1 MGKAERVK
9 KEIIGVIGGIASGKS
24 TVLAILERE
33 FSYKILGMDEI
44 AKALY
49 GEETVLQGLK
59 NLLPKEVFTEE
70 GKLSFP
76 ELRRLLFTDLESKK
90 SLENYIHPLVFQR
103 VFEEIKRTRTSGGK
117 LAVET
122 ALPNQSFLSECDL
135 IFYLE
140 ASEELRCR
148 RLQESRGL
156 EKSEALKIIK
166 SQNIEGF
173 REKAHLILKTED
185 SIERV
190 RDEICQY
197 FQRI

>member
-1 MGKAERVK
+1 MK

-24 TVLAILERE
+24 TVLSILQRD
-33 FSYKILGMDEI
+33 FFYRILRMDEL

-49 GEETVLQGLK
+49 QEEAVLREMK
-59 NLLPKEVFTEE
+59 KLLPDSVFTQE
-70 GKLSFP
+70 GTLSFP
-76 ELRRLLFTDLESKK
+76 RLRTLLFTEPERKKHLEE
-90 SLENYIHPLVFQR
+90 LIHPLVFQE
-103 VFEEIKRTRTSGGK
+103 VSKEIAKLRALGEK

-122 ALPNQSFLSECDL
+122 ALPNQDFLSQCDL

-140 ASEELRCR
+140 ASEEIRCQ
-148 RLQESRGL
+148 RLIESRGL
-156 EKSEALKIIK
+156 NKEEALRIIQ
-166 SQNIEGF
+166 SQSVERF
-173 REKAHLILKTED
+173 REKAQLVINTEE

>member
-1 MGKAERVK
+1 MK

-24 TVLAILERE
+24 TVLSILQRD
-33 FSYKILGMDEI
+33 FSYRILRMDEL

-49 GEETVLQGLK
+49 QEEAVLREMK
-59 NLLPKEVFTEE
+59 KLLPDSVFTKE
-70 GKLSFP
+70 GALSFP
-76 ELRRLLFTDLESKK
+76 RLRTLLFTEPERKKHLEE
-90 SLENYIHPLVFQR
+90 LIHPLVFQE
-103 VFEEIKRTRTSGGK
+103 VSKEIAKLRALREK

-122 ALPNQSFLSECDL
+122 ALPNQDFLLQCDL

-140 ASEELRCR
+140 ASEETRCQ
-148 RLQESRGL
+148 RLIESRGL
-156 EKSEALKIIK
+156 NKEEALRIIQ
-166 SQNIEGF
+166 SQSVERF
-173 REKAHLILKTED
+173 REKAQLVINTEE

>member
-1 MGKAERVK
+1 MK

-24 TVLAILERE
+24 TVLSILQGDFFYR
-33 FSYKILGMDEI
+33 ILRMDEL

-49 GEETVLQGLK
+49 QEEAVLREMK
-59 NLLPKEVFTEE
+59 KLLPDSVFTKE
-70 GKLSFP
+70 GALSFSR
-76 ELRRLLFTDLESKK
+76 LRSLLFTEPERKKHLEE
-90 SLENYIHPLVFQR
+90 LIHPLVFQE
-103 VFEEIKRTRTSGGK
+103 VSKEIARLRALGEK

-122 ALPNQSFLSECDL
+122 ALPNQNFLSQCDL

-140 ASEELRCR
+140 ASEESRCQ
-148 RLQESRGL
+148 RLIESRGL
-156 EKSEALKIIK
+156 NKEEALRIIQ
-166 SQNIEGF
+166 SQSVERF
-173 REKAHLILKTED
+173 REKAQLVINTEE

>member
-1 MGKAERVK
+1 MK

-24 TVLAILERE
+24 TVLSILQRD
-33 FSYKILGMDEI
+33 FFYRILRMDEL

-49 GEETVLQGLK
+49 QEEAVLREMK
-59 NLLPKEVFTEE
+59 KLLPDSVFTKE
-70 GKLSFP
+70 GALSFP
-76 ELRRLLFTDLESKK
+76 RLRTLLFTEPERKKHLEE
-90 SLENYIHPLVFQR
+90 LIHPLVFQE
-103 VFEEIKRTRTSGGK
+103 VSKEIAKLRALGEK

-122 ALPNQSFLSECDL
+122 ALPNQDFLLQCDL

-140 ASEELRCR
+140 ASEETRCQ
-148 RLQESRGL
+148 RLIESRGL
-156 EKSEALKIIK
+156 NKEEALRIIQ
-166 SQNIEGF
+166 SQSVERF
-173 REKAHLILKTED
+173 REKAQLVINTEE

>member
-1 MGKAERVK
+1 MK

-24 TVLAILERE
+24 TVLSILQRD
-33 FSYKILGMDEI
+33 FFYRILRMDEL

-49 GEETVLQGLK
+49 QEEAVLREMK
-59 NLLPKEVFTEE
+59 KLLPDSVFTKE
-70 GKLSFP
+70 GTLSFP
-76 ELRRLLFTDLESKK
+76 RLRTLLFTEPERKKHLEE
-90 SLENYIHPLVFQR
+90 LIHPLVFQE
-103 VFEEIKRTRTSGGK
+103 VSKEIAKLRALGEK

-122 ALPNQSFLSECDL
+122 ALPNQDFLSQCDL

-140 ASEELRCR
+140 ASEEIRCQ
-148 RLQESRGL
+148 RLIESRGL
-156 EKSEALKIIK
+156 NKEEALRIIQ
-166 SQNIEGF
+166 SQSVERF
-173 REKAHLILKTED
+173 REKAQLVINTEE

>member
-1 MGKAERVK
+1 MK

-24 TVLAILERE
+24 TVLSILQRD
-33 FSYKILGMDEI
+33 FFYRILRMDEL

-49 GEETVLQGLK
+49 QEEAVLREMK
-59 NLLPKEVFTEE
+59 KLLPDSVFTKE
-70 GKLSFP
+70 GALSFP
-76 ELRRLLFTDLESKK
+76 RLRTLLFTEPERKKHLEE
-90 SLENYIHPLVFQR
+90 LIHPLVFQE
-103 VFEEIKRTRTSGGK
+103 VFKEIAQLRALGEK

-122 ALPNQSFLSECDL
+122 ALPNQDFLSQCDL

-140 ASEELRCR
+140 ASEETRCQ
-148 RLQESRGL
+148 RLIESRGL
-156 EKSEALKIIK
+156 NKEEALRIIQ
-166 SQNIEGF
+166 SQSVERFKEQAQLVIN
-173 REKAHLILKTED
+173 TEE

>member
-24 TVLAILERE
+24 TVLSILQGDY
-33 FSYKILGMDEI
+33 SYRILRMDEL

-49 GEETVLQGLK
+49 QEEAVLREMK
-59 NLLPKEVFTEE
+59 KLLPSSVFTKE
-70 GKLSFP
+70 GALSFP
-76 ELRRLLFTDLESKK
+76 RLRSLLFTEPERKKHLEE
-90 SLENYIHPLVFQR
+90 LIHPLVFQE
-103 VFEEIKRTRTSGGK
+103 VSKEIAQIRALGER

-122 ALPNQSFLSECDL
+122 ALPNQDFLSQCDL

-140 ASEELRCR
+140 ASEETRCQ
-148 RLQESRGL
+148 RLIESRGL
-156 EKSEALKIIK
+156 NKEEALRIIQ
-166 SQNIEGF
+166 SQSVERF
-173 REKAHLILKTED
+173 REKAQLVINTEE

>member
-1 MGKAERVK
+1 MK

-24 TVLAILERE
+24 TVLSILHRD
-33 FSYKILGMDEI
+33 FSYRILRMDEL

-49 GEETVLQGLK
+49 QEEAVLREMK
-59 NLLPKEVFTEE
+59 KLLPSSVFTKE
-70 GKLSFP
+70 GALSFP
-76 ELRRLLFTDLESKK
+76 RLRTLLFTEPERKKHLEE
-90 SLENYIHPLVFQR
+90 LIHPLVFQE
-103 VFEEIKRTRTSGGK
+103 VSKEIAKLRALGEK

-122 ALPNQSFLSECDL
+122 ALPNQDFLSQCDL

-140 ASEELRCR
+140 ASEETRCQ
-148 RLQESRGL
+148 RLIESRGL
-156 EKSEALKIIK
+156 NKEEALRIIQ
-166 SQNIEGF
+166 SQSVERFKEQAQLVIN
-173 REKAHLILKTED
+173 TEE

>member
-1 MGKAERVK
+1 MK

-24 TVLAILERE
+24 TVLSILQRD
-33 FSYKILGMDEI
+33 FFYRILRMDEL

-49 GEETVLQGLK
+49 QEEAVLREMK
-59 NLLPKEVFTEE
+59 KLLPSSVFTKE
-70 GKLSFP
+70 GALSFP
-76 ELRRLLFTDLESKK
+76 RLRTLLFTEPERKKHLEE
-90 SLENYIHPLVFQR
+90 LIHPLVFQE
-103 VFEEIKRTRTSGGK
+103 VFKEIAQLRALGEK

-122 ALPNQSFLSECDL
+122 ALPNQDFLSQCDL

-140 ASEELRCR
+140 ASEETRCQR
-148 RLQESRGL
+148 MIESRGL
-156 EKSEALKIIK
+156 NKEEALRIIQ
-166 SQNIEGF
+166 SQSVERF
-173 REKAHLILKTED
+173 REKAQLVINTEE

>member
-1 MGKAERVK
+1 MK

-24 TVLAILERE
+24 TVLSILQRD
-33 FSYKILGMDEI
+33 FSYRVLRMDEL

-49 GEETVLQGLK
+49 QEEAVLREMK
-59 NLLPKEVFTEE
+59 KLLPDSVFTKE
-70 GKLSFP
+70 GALSFP
-76 ELRRLLFTDLESKK
+76 RLRTLLFTEPERKKHLEE
-90 SLENYIHPLVFQR
+90 LIHPLVFQE
-103 VFEEIKRTRTSGGK
+103 VSKEIAKLRTLGEK

-122 ALPNQSFLSECDL
+122 ALPNQDFLSQCDL

-140 ASEELRCR
+140 ASEESRCQ
-148 RLQESRGL
+148 RLIESRGL
-156 EKSEALKIIK
+156 NKEEALRIIQ
-166 SQNIEGF
+166 SQSVERF
-173 REKAHLILKTED
+173 REKAQLVINTEE

>member
-1 MGKAERVK
+1 VK

-24 TVLAILERE
+24 TVLSILHRD
-33 FSYKILGMDEI
+33 FSYRILRMDEL

-49 GEETVLQGLK
+49 QEEAVLREMK
-59 NLLPKEVFTEE
+59 KLLPSSVFTKE
-70 GKLSFP
+70 GALSFP
-76 ELRRLLFTDLESKK
+76 RLRTLLFTEPERKKHLEE
-90 SLENYIHPLVFQR
+90 LIHPLVFQE
-103 VFEEIKRTRTSGGK
+103 VSKEIAKLRALGEK

-122 ALPNQSFLSECDL
+122 ALPNQDFLSQCDL

-140 ASEELRCR
+140 ASEETRCQ
-148 RLQESRGL
+148 RLIESRGL
-156 EKSEALKIIK
+156 NKEEALRIIQ
-166 SQNIEGF
+166 SQSVERF
-173 REKAHLILKTED
+173 REKAQLVINTEE

>member
-1 MGKAERVK
+1 MK

-24 TVLAILERE
+24 TVLSILQRD
-33 FSYKILGMDEI
+33 FFYRILRMDEL

-49 GEETVLQGLK
+49 QEEAVLREMK
-59 NLLPKEVFTEE
+59 KLLPDSVFTKE
-70 GKLSFP
+70 GALSFP
-76 ELRRLLFTDLESKK
+76 RLRTLLFTEPERKNHLEE
-90 SLENYIHPLVFQR
+90 LIHPLVFQE
-103 VFEEIKRTRTSGGK
+103 VSKEIAQLRALGEK

-122 ALPNQSFLSECDL
+122 ALPNQDFLSQCDL

-140 ASEELRCR
+140 ASEETRCQ
-148 RLQESRGL
+148 RLIESRGL
-156 EKSEALKIIK
+156 NKEEALRIIQ
-166 SQNIEGF
+166 SQSVERF
-173 REKAHLILKTED
+173 REKAQLVINTEE

>member
-1 MGKAERVK
+1 MK

-24 TVLAILERE
+24 TVLSILQRD
-33 FSYKILGMDEI
+33 FFYRILRMDEL

-49 GEETVLQGLK
+49 QEEAVLREMK
-59 NLLPKEVFTEE
+59 KLLPDSVFTKE
-70 GKLSFP
+70 GALSFP
-76 ELRRLLFTDLESKK
+76 RLRSLLFTEPERKKHLEE
-90 SLENYIHPLVFQR
+90 LIHPLVFQEVSKEIER
-103 VFEEIKRTRTSGGK
+103 VRLLGEK

-122 ALPNQSFLSECDL
+122 ALPNQNFLSQCDL

-140 ASEELRCR
+140 ASEESRCQ
-148 RLQESRGL
+148 RLIESRGL
-156 EKSEALKIIK
+156 NKEEALRIIQ
-166 SQNIEGF
+166 SQSVERF
-173 REKAHLILKTED
+173 REKAQLVINTEE

>member
-1 MGKAERVK
+1 MK

-24 TVLAILERE
+24 TVLSILQRD
-33 FSYKILGMDEI
+33 FFYRILRMDEL

-49 GEETVLQGLK
+49 QEEAVLREMK
-59 NLLPKEVFTEE
+59 KLLPDSVFTKE
-70 GKLSFP
+70 GALSFP
-76 ELRRLLFTDLESKK
+76 RLRTLLFTEPERKKHLEE
-90 SLENYIHPLVFQR
+90 LIHPLVFQE
-103 VFEEIKRTRTSGGK
+103 VFKEIAQLRALGEK

-122 ALPNQSFLSECDL
+122 ALPNQNFLSQCDL

-140 ASEELRCR
+140 ASEETRCQR
-148 RLQESRGL
+148 MIESRGL
-156 EKSEALKIIK
+156 NKEEALRIIQ
-166 SQNIEGF
+166 SQSVERF
-173 REKAHLILKTED
+173 REKAQLVINTEE

>member
-1 MGKAERVK
+1 MK

-24 TVLAILERE
+24 TVLSILQRD
-33 FSYKILGMDEI
+33 FSYRILRMDEL

-49 GEETVLQGLK
+49 QEEAVLREMK
-59 NLLPKEVFTEE
+59 KLLPDSVFTKE
-70 GKLSFP
+70 GALSFP
-76 ELRRLLFTDLESKK
+76 RLRSLLFTEPERKKHLEE
-90 SLENYIHPLVFQR
+90 LIHPLVFQE
-103 VFEEIKRTRTSGGK
+103 VSKEIAQLRALGEK

-122 ALPNQSFLSECDL
+122 ALPNQDFLSQCDL

-140 ASEELRCR
+140 ASEESRCQ
-148 RLQESRGL
+148 RLIESRGL
-156 EKSEALKIIK
+156 NKEEALRIIQ
-166 SQNIEGF
+166 SQSVERFKEQAQLVIN
-173 REKAHLILKTED
+173 TEE

>member
-1 MGKAERVK
+1 MK

-24 TVLAILERE
+24 TVLSILQRD
-33 FSYKILGMDEI
+33 FSYRILRMDEL

-49 GEETVLQGLK
+49 QEEAVLREMK
-59 NLLPKEVFTEE
+59 KLLPDSVFTRE
-70 GKLSFP
+70 GALSFP
-76 ELRRLLFTDLESKK
+76 RLRSLLFTEPERKKHLEE
-90 SLENYIHPLVFQR
+90 LIHPLVFQE
-103 VFEEIKRTRTSGGK
+103 VSKEIAKLRALGEK

-122 ALPNQSFLSECDL
+122 ALPNQDFLSQCDL

-140 ASEELRCR
+140 ASEETRCQ
-148 RLQESRGL
+148 RLINSRGL
-156 EKSEALKIIK
+156 NKEEALQIIQ
-166 SQNIEGF
+166 SQSVERF
-173 REKAHLILKTED
+173 REKAQLVINTEE

>member
-1 MGKAERVK
+1 MK

-24 TVLAILERE
+24 TVLSILQRD
-33 FSYKILGMDEI
+33 FFYRILRMDEL

-49 GEETVLQGLK
+49 QEEAVLREMK
-59 NLLPKEVFTEE
+59 KLLPDSVFTKE
-70 GKLSFP
+70 GALSFP
-76 ELRRLLFTDLESKK
+76 RLRTLLFTEPERKKHLEE
-90 SLENYIHPLVFQR
+90 LIHPLVFQE
-103 VFEEIKRTRTSGGK
+103 VSKEIAQLRALGEK

-122 ALPNQSFLSECDL
+122 ALPNQDFLSQCDL

-140 ASEELRCR
+140 ASEETRCQ
-148 RLQESRGL
+148 RLIESRGL
-156 EKSEALKIIK
+156 NKEEALRIIQ
-166 SQNIEGF
+166 SQSVKRF
-173 REKAHLILKTED
+173 REKAQLVINTEE

>member
-1 MGKAERVK
+1 MK

-24 TVLAILERE
+24 TVLSILQRD
-33 FSYKILGMDEI
+33 FFYRVLRMDEL

-49 GEETVLQGLK
+49 QEEAVLREMK
-59 NLLPKEVFTEE
+59 KLLPDSVFTKE
-70 GKLSFP
+70 GALSFP
-76 ELRRLLFTDLESKK
+76 RLRTLLFTEPERKKHLEE
-90 SLENYIHPLVFQR
+90 LIHPLVFQE
-103 VFEEIKRTRTSGGK
+103 VSKEIAKLRTLGEK

-122 ALPNQSFLSECDL
+122 ALPNQDFLSQCDL

-140 ASEELRCR
+140 ASEETRCQ
-148 RLQESRGL
+148 RLIESRGL
-156 EKSEALKIIK
+156 NKEEALRIIQ
-166 SQNIEGF
+166 SQSVERF
-173 REKAHLILKTED
+173 REKAQLVINTEE

>member
-1 MGKAERVK
+1 MK

-24 TVLAILERE
+24 TVLSILQRD
-33 FSYKILGMDEI
+33 FSYRILRMDEL

-49 GEETVLQGLK
+49 QEEAVLREMK
-59 NLLPKEVFTEE
+59 KLLPDSVFTRE
-70 GKLSFP
+70 GALSFP
-76 ELRRLLFTDLESKK
+76 GLRSLLFTEPERKKHLEE
-90 SLENYIHPLVFQR
+90 LIHPLVFQE
-103 VFEEIKRTRTSGGK
+103 VSKEIEQVRLLGEK

-122 ALPNQSFLSECDL
+122 ALPNQDFLSQCDL

-140 ASEELRCR
+140 ASEETRCQ
-148 RLQESRGL
+148 RLIESRGL
-156 EKSEALKIIK
+156 NKEEALRIIQ
-166 SQNIEGF
+166 SQSVERF
-173 REKAHLILKTED
+173 REKAQLVINTEE

>member
-1 MGKAERVK
+1 MK

-24 TVLAILERE
+24 TVLSILQRD
-33 FSYKILGMDEI
+33 FFYRILRMDEL

-49 GEETVLQGLK
+49 QEEAVLREMK
-59 NLLPKEVFTEE
+59 KLLPDSVFTRE
-70 GKLSFP
+70 GTLSFP
-76 ELRRLLFTDLESKK
+76 RLRSLLFTEPERKKHLEE
-90 SLENYIHPLVFQR
+90 LIHPLVFQE
-103 VFEEIKRTRTSGGK
+103 VSKEIAKLRALGEK

-122 ALPNQSFLSECDL
+122 ALPNQDFLSQCDL

-140 ASEELRCR
+140 ASEETRCQ
-148 RLQESRGL
+148 RLIGSRGL
-156 EKSEALKIIK
+156 NKEEALRIIQ
-166 SQNIEGF
+166 SQSVERF
-173 REKAHLILKTED
+173 REKAQLVINTEE

>member
-1 MGKAERVK
+1 MK

-24 TVLAILERE
+24 TVLSILQRD
-33 FSYKILGMDEI
+33 FSYRILRMDEL

-49 GEETVLQGLK
+49 QEEAVLREMK
-59 NLLPKEVFTEE
+59 KLLPDSVFTKE
-70 GKLSFP
+70 GALSFP
-76 ELRRLLFTDLESKK
+76 RLRSLLFTEPERKKHLEE
-90 SLENYIHPLVFQR
+90 LIHPLVFQE
-103 VFEEIKRTRTSGGK
+103 VSKEIAQLRALGEK

-122 ALPNQSFLSECDL
+122 ALPNQDFLSQCDL

-140 ASEELRCR
+140 ASEESRCQRLIESR
-148 RLQESRGL
+148 RLNKE
-156 EKSEALKIIK
+156 EALRIIQ
-166 SQNIEGF
+166 SQSVEHFKEQAQLVIN
-173 REKAHLILKTED
+173 TEE

>member
-1 MGKAERVK
+1 MK

-24 TVLAILERE
+24 TVLSILHRD
-33 FSYKILGMDEI
+33 FSYRILRMDEL

-49 GEETVLQGLK
+49 QEEAVLREMK
-59 NLLPKEVFTEE
+59 KLLPSSVFTKE
-70 GKLSFP
+70 GALSFP
-76 ELRRLLFTDLESKK
+76 RLRTLLFTEPERKKHLEE
-90 SLENYIHPLVFQR
+90 LIHPLVFQE
-103 VFEEIKRTRTSGGK
+103 VSKEIAKLRALGEK

-122 ALPNQSFLSECDL
+122 ALPNQDFLSQCDL

-140 ASEELRCR
+140 ASEETRCQ
-148 RLQESRGL
+148 RLIESRGL
-156 EKSEALKIIK
+156 NKEEALRIIQ
-166 SQNIEGF
+166 SQSVERF
-173 REKAHLILKTED
+173 REKTQLVINTEE

>member
-1 MGKAERVK
+1 MK

-24 TVLAILERE
+24 TVLSILQRD
-33 FSYKILGMDEI
+33 FSYRILRMDEL

-49 GEETVLQGLK
+49 QEEAVLREMK
-59 NLLPKEVFTEE
+59 KLLPDSVFTKE
-70 GKLSFP
+70 GALSFP
-76 ELRRLLFTDLESKK
+76 RLRTLLFTEPERKKHLEE
-90 SLENYIHPLVFQR
+90 LIHPLVFQE
-103 VFEEIKRTRTSGGK
+103 VSKEIAKLRALGEK

-122 ALPNQSFLSECDL
+122 ALPNQDFLLQCDL

-140 ASEELRCR
+140 ASEESRCQ
-148 RLQESRGL
+148 RLIESRGL
-156 EKSEALKIIK
+156 NKEEALRIIQ
-166 SQNIEGF
+166 SQSVERF
-173 REKAHLILKTED
+173 REKAQLVINTEE

>member
-1 MGKAERVK
+1 MK

-24 TVLAILERE
+24 TVLSILQRD
-33 FSYKILGMDEI
+33 FSYRILRMDEL

-49 GEETVLQGLK
+49 QEEAVLREMK
-59 NLLPKEVFTEE
+59 KLLPDSVFTKE
-70 GKLSFP
+70 GALSFP
-76 ELRRLLFTDLESKK
+76 RLRSLLFTEPERKKHLEE
-90 SLENYIHPLVFQR
+90 LIHPLVFQE
-103 VFEEIKRTRTSGGK
+103 VSKEIAQIRTLGEK

-122 ALPNQSFLSECDL
+122 ALPNQDFLSQCDL

-140 ASEELRCR
+140 ASEETRCK
-148 RLQESRGL
+148 RLIESRGL
-156 EKSEALKIIK
+156 NKEEALRIIQ
-166 SQNIEGF
+166 SQSVERF
-173 REKAHLILKTED
+173 REKAQLVINTEE